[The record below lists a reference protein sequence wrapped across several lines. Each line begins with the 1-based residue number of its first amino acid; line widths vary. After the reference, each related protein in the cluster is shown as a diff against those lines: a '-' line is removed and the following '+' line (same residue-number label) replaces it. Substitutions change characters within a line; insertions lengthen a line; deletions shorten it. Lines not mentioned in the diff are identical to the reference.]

1 MELIH
6 WLLKNL
12 IQPKTQSQPPYNSL
26 GGPCTATQSLLC
38 SWDMIQEPLTH
49 VSAPLSAPFK
59 ALMAQKRIFK
69 KRNYP
74 LAIPGSVLW
83 DGSLEARQQSL
94 QSLVFP
100 TKCPIY
106 SECPVHNMNR
116 LYVGHCTNS
125 DFQDLIMLTAG
136 NPVFCGTWEKSSTRL
151 STHTH
156 TMFPALR
163 VRMMLHGYRLSFCP
177 TALHTDTSSE
187 DECAGSTGTTQKDE
201 AETFR
206 RIRKSSRFTDCWI
219 QWATHCLYDRGPWQ
233 CTGCSL
239 LYLWPHYQRAAAQP
253 WQSNWCFGMRVEE
266 RWAPPL
272 GHGPHGLHEAA
283 HTHTHTSC
291 LNPKHTTGSF
301 VVDY

>member
-1 MELIH
+1 MLSLELVTLARAWRCIQHQNYLTYSIHQYRHIVSCCFCRFLQTGGIPNPVELIH

-26 GGPCTATQSLLC
+26 GGPCTATQSLLW

-74 LAIPGSVLW
+74 LAVPGSVLW

-94 QSLVFP
+94 QSLVLP

-156 TMFPALR
+156 DAP
-163 VRMMLHGYRLSFCP
+163 S
-177 TALHTDTSSE
+177 TASE
-187 DECAGSTGTTQKDE
+187 DDAPRLP
-201 AETFR
+201 TF
-206 RIRKSSRFTDCWI
+206 FLHDCSAYRHILGGW
-219 QWATHCLYDRGPWQ
+219 
-233 CTGCSL
+233 
-239 LYLWPHYQRAAAQP
+239 
-253 WQSNWCFGMRVEE
+253 MRWEHRNYSE
-266 RWAPPL
+266 RW
-272 GHGPHGLHEAA
+272 GW
-283 HTHTHTSC
+283 
-291 LNPKHTTGSF
+291 NI
-301 VVDY
+301 